1 MAFTGLHITAAYVG
15 PHYSRNQAKEDIVGK
30 LLASETMDAPG
41 TSTLAAPEVHEVA
54 GMATF
59 RVSAA
64 VDAFVAIGIEPDA
77 NAGPR
82 DLVRAGETV
91 SFYAEPG
98 HRLAW
103 VAA

>member
-1 MAFTGLHITAAYVG
+1 MTFTGLHITAAYVG

-30 LLASETMDAPG
+30 LLASETMAEPG
-41 TSTLAAPEVHEVA
+41 VSTLAAPAVHENA

-59 RVSAA
+59 RVHAG
-64 VDAFVAIGIEPDA
+64 VDAFIAIGTEPDA

-91 SFYAEPG
+91 SFYAEPD